1 MTTDFGTSIEQK
13 RVLIRGISL
22 PFTADPREALR
33 IAEHRICRYIPVSCI
48 LSSEIYKRSVDARHN
63 NEIRFIYTVA
73 VSIGKDVSL
82 SGAEAERDIKI
93 LDERE
98 KPLERG
104 DELLSARPVVI
115 GFGPAGIF
123 ASLMLAEYGYRP
135 LVLERGA
142 SVDKRQDDVER
153 FYREGVLNVCS
164 NIQFGAGGAGTFSDG
179 KLTTRIGDER
189 CRRVLRI
196 LHELGAPE
204 DIMTNAKPHIGTE
217 NLRIVVK
224 NAEKYIISR
233 GGEIR
238 YGVTAEKLPDC
249 GRRVNYISTNMGDI
263 PCGAVI
269 LAIGHSARDTYMS
282 LIRSGYT
289 LFPKPFSMGVRVEH
303 LQSDIDSAL
312 YGKYAGDKRLPPA
325 EYNVSRRFGNR
336 AVYTFC
342 MCPGGEV
349 VAAASE
355 EGGLVVNGMSNYLR
369 NGKNANSAVALS
381 LEPLSSPEAQ
391 IALQRRFEGE
401 AFKAGGCD
409 YRAPIQTMGDF
420 LSGGCKT
427 EPTRV
432 QPTYMRGTPSDPKTK
447 VCDLSALISGVL
459 GDSAVSMLREGFG
472 FFGKHI
478 CGFDMPEAV
487 LTGVESRTSAPVRIL
502 RDETL
507 TARGSDNLYP
517 CGEGAGYAGGIM
529 SAAVD
534 GIRCASAVIERYSP
548 EYCG

>member
-1 MTTDFGTSIEQK
+1 METDFSTSVESK
-13 RVLIRGISL
+13 KVLIRGISL
-22 PFTADPREALR
+22 PFTVDPHEALR
-33 IAEHRICRYIPVSCI
+33 IAEHRICRYIPESCI
-48 LSSEIYKRSVDARHN
+48 LSSAIYKKSVDARHN
-63 NEIRFIYTVA
+63 NDIKFLYTVA
-73 VSIGKDVSL
+73 VSIREDVSL
-82 SGAEAERDIKI
+82 SDAESEPDIKV
-93 LDERE
+93 
-98 KPLERG
+98 LEELEEPIEPG

-142 SVDKRQDDVER
+142 SVDKRRDDVER
-153 FYREGVLNVCS
+153 FYREGVLDVCS
-164 NIQFGAGGAGTFSDG
+164 NVQFGAGGAGTFSDG
-179 KLTTRIGDER
+179 KLTTRIGDKR

-196 LHELGAPE
+196 LQKLGAPE

-217 NLRIVVK
+217 NLRVVVK
-224 NAEKYIISR
+224 NAEKYLISH

-249 GRRVNYISTNMGDI
+249 GNAVNHISTNQGDI

-289 LFPKPFSMGVRVEH
+289 LSPKPFSMGVRVEH

-312 YGKYAGDKRLPPA
+312 YGRHAGDRRLPPA
-325 EYNVSRRFGNR
+325 EYNISRRFGSR

-369 NGKNANSAVALS
+369 NGRNANSAVALS
-381 LEPLSSPEAQ
+381 LDPLKSPEAQ
-391 IALQRRFEGE
+391 IALQRRFEQA
-401 AFKAGGCD
+401 AFKAGGGD
-409 YRAPIQTMGDF
+409 YHAPIQTMGDF
-420 LSGGCKT
+420 LSGGCGK

-432 QPTYMRGTPSDPKTK
+432 QPTYMRGTSSVPKTRLY
-447 VCDLSALISGVL
+447 DLSALISDVL
-459 GDSAVSMLREGFG
+459 GDGAVSMLREGFG

-478 CGFDMPEAV
+478 HGFNMPEAV

-502 RDETL
+502 RGDTL
-507 TARGSDNLYP
+507 TAQGADNLYP

-534 GIRCASAVIERYSP
+534 GLRCASAVIERYSP
-548 EYCG
+548 VYRG